1 MIVVI
6 KDKEQEENST
16 TFKCFWKK
24 NEITI
29 KLPEND
35 KTEID
40 CLKYLLKIEEEIKN
54 LPK

>member
-16 TFKCFWKK
+16 TFKCFWKE

-29 KLPEND
+29 KLLESD

-54 LPK
+54 LTK

>member
-6 KDKEQEENST
+6 KEKEQEKNST
-16 TFKCFWKK
+16 TFKCLWKEK
-24 NEITI
+24 EITI
-29 KLPEND
+29 KLLESD

-54 LPK
+54 IKK

>member
-16 TFKCFWKK
+16 TFKCFWKEEK
-24 NEITI
+24 ITI
-29 KLPEND
+29 KLPEED
-35 KTEID
+35 KNEID